1 MGIFRTKII
10 MIEIEENGIIG
21 YGIVLSS
28 YYHRKLIFDQNKKIV
43 LDQLTGGFHF

>member
-1 MGIFRTKII
+1 MK
-10 MIEIEENGIIG
+10 MWVIG

-28 YYHRKLIFDQNKKIV
+28 YFNRKLIFDQNKKIV